1 MTSRPLAALLFVV
14 LGAIAVPGCGQG
26 DGGVCQLNSD
36 CAAGLVCTCKLGGG
50 VEARGVCRATETTMC
65 TVTSN
70 DSGPPV
76 DADRQD
82 GGTDAFVG
90 ADAASDAGSDA
101 GGSDA
106 GSDAGGSD
114 AASAADTGTDASTSA
129 DTGADAN
136 ADAG

>member
-101 GGSDA
+101 
-106 GSDAGGSD
+106 
-114 AASAADTGTDASTSA
+114 ASAADTGTDASTSA